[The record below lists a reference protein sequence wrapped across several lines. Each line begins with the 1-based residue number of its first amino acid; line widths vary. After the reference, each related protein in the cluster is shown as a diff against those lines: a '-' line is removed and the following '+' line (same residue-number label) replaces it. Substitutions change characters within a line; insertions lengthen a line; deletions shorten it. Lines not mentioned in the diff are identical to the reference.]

1 MAMASVKQSL
11 RETIDRGSVLK
22 GCWWAGPL
30 IHRKQFLIWK
40 ILGGPRPSLVP
51 TKLRQWPHGN
61 YIRQVYSSNICDGRS
76 SKRRSVLALTQLGS
90 CSIDAVDA
98 WLHPACVTRVNS
110 SCAVAAWREASHVGF
125 FFLIV
130 PHKNKINQ
138 GHRPGPLGWLACYC

>member
-76 SKRRSVLALTQLGS
+76 SKSRLQKCLGVDPARLLLDRWHAG
-90 CSIDAVDA
+90 CSHA
-98 WLHPACVTRVNS
+98 
-110 SCAVAAWREASHVGF
+110 
-125 FFLIV
+125 
-130 PHKNKINQ
+130 
-138 GHRPGPLGWLACYC
+138 GWLELLVYARAEWWLCAYCRIARPVVVYSLRFKI